1 MYYLV
6 LIHEKKSAALGGV
19 FCTLD
24 QAVVVGDEA
33 ASNDYKIIRDFSE
46 LNVEQQLSIYNSI
59 VKKHPHLGLDKAVD
73 FASKVEANDRITHS
87 LGKLTDDEMNAF
99 TAAKKKTRKPRDVV
113 GYITLSTSA
122 NSDDKIWRKASL
134 RVNALRWIKDK
145 CEASGGQV
153 VALSEAIH
161 GIAEENSI
169 THAQVR
175 GLLDKLRGV
184 NAIKVIK

>member
-6 LIHEKKSAALGGV
+6 LVHEKKSATLGGL
-19 FCTLD
+19 FNTI
-24 QAVVVGDEA
+24 DEA
-33 ASNDYKIIRDFSE
+33 AAVGDAASSVDYKIITDFSE
-46 LNVEQQLSIYNSI
+46 LNLEQQLSIYNSI
-59 VKKHPHLGLDKAVD
+59 GKKHLHLGLDKATD
-73 FASKVEANDRITHS
+73 FASKIEANDRITHALS
-87 LGKLTDDEMNAF
+87 KLTADEFAAF
-99 TAAKKKTRKPRDVV
+99 TSVKKRTRKPRDVV

-134 RVNALRWIKDK
+134 RVNALRWIKEH

-153 VALSEAIH
+153 VSLADALH
-161 GIAEENSI
+161 GIATENGI